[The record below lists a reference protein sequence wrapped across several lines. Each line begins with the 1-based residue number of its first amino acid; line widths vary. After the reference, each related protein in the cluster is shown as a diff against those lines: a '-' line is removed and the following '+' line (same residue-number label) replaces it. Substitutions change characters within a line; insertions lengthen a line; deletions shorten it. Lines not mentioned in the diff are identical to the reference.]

1 MNIFPQKMIFGN
13 FTQRIR
19 TMKTDLG
26 NITNVTKKL
35 RAEREERKRR
45 EGREETEGERTEI
58 EGGEVTGPGN
68 RREISGKGTRNCT
81 ESINNA
87 LDRRIRL
94 VL

>member
-35 RAEREERKRR
+35 RAEREERKR
-45 EGREETEGERTEI
+45 EGREETEREGERTEI
-58 EGGEVTGPGN
+58 ERGGSYWTGQP
-68 RREISGKGTRNCT
+68 ERNIRKRGL
-81 ESINNA
+81 ELYGINK
-87 LDRRIRL
+87 
-94 VL
+94 